1 MFISNTNVSEL
12 SIEVCNLS
20 EMEFLYEYKNYKIP
34 FEISKKLKVLDIS
47 NNNLTLDKSLIPF
60 DRLWY

>member
-1 MFISNTNVSEL
+1 LFISNTNVSEL